1 MLIQLFHNILLFT
14 VILSP
19 WPGYGQT
26 IPQQSLVNDAEMV
39 RQARLDQNYAMA
51 IGDIEAAA
59 SFWTEDVTL
68 RRGLGA
74 SIIGKDAYRALLDP
88 SPNENGLI
96 YVREPDLIDI
106 SPHWPLGFES
116 GRWTARRGS
125 LDGPIAITGRYSAQ
139 WVKRDGYWLIRS
151 EVFVALMCT
160 DLTSSWPA
168 LP

>member
-1 MLIQLFHNILLFT
+1 M
-14 VILSP
+14 LSP
-19 WPGYGQT
+19 WAGHGQT
-26 IPQQSLVNDAEMV
+26 MLEKSLVDEAEMV
-39 RQARLDQNYAMA
+39 RQARLYQNNAMA
-51 IGDIEAAA
+51 IGNIEAAA

-74 SIIGKDAYRALLDP
+74 SIIGKEAYRALLDS
-88 SPNENGLI
+88 SPNENSLI

-116 GRWTARRGS
+116 GTWTARRGS

-151 EVFVALMCT
+151 EVFVALTCT

>member
-1 MLIQLFHNILLFT
+1 MLKQLLYKILGLT

-19 WPGYGQT
+19 CAGYGQT
-26 IPQQSLVNDAEMV
+26 MPEKSFVTDANMI
-39 RQARLDQNYAMA
+39 RQARLHQNDAMA
-51 IGDIEAAA
+51 IGNIEVAA

-74 SIIGKDAYRALLDP
+74 SVIGKDAYRALLDP
-88 SPNENGLI
+88 SPNEDSLI

-106 SPHWPLGFES
+106 SPHWPLGFEV
-116 GRWTARRGS
+116 GTWTARRGR
-125 LDGPIAITGRYSAQ
+125 LDGPIVITGLYSAQ

-151 EVFVALMCT
+151 EVFVALTCT
-160 DLTSSWPA
+160 DLPSNWPA